1 MSFGGLPTKKMENFC
16 QSYSLD
22 LNLFRTGTFESLCHL
37 FASSFGASEATI
49 FSKRGSPRSGSQ
61 NGNSFNCP

>member
-22 LNLFRTGTFESLCHL
+22 LNLFRTGTLESLCHL
-37 FASSFGASEATI
+37 FCFLFRRE
-49 FSKRGSPRSGSQ
+49 RSDDFFKARIAPERIPERQ
-61 NGNSFNCP
+61 